1 MSKPKHAYPEVKW
14 DLLPS
19 KHHIAHDV
27 INASLK
33 SMGLLRSKFAIFAS
47 FAIQSYEYKLKSKFS

>member
-33 SMGLLRSKFAIFAS
+33 SMGLLRSKFAS